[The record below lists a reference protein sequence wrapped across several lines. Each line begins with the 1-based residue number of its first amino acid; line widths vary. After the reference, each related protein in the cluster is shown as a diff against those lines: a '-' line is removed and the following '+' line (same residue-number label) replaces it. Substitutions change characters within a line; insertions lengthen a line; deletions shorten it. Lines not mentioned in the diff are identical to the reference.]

1 MKLQKQTAH
10 LDEPTPNNHLMVAG
24 GNKHSSAFSF
34 FEFLEI
40 QLKFVIHWM
49 ETRLY

>member
-34 FEFLEI
+34 SDFCFFPKI
-40 QLKFVIHWM
+40 VIHWM
-49 ETRLY
+49 ETRL